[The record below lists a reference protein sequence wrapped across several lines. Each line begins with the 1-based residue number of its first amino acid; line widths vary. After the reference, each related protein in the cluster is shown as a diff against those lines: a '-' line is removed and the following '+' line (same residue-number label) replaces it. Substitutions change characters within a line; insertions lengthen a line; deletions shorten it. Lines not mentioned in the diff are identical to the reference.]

1 MKKTGW
7 TILLAT
13 VLSYIPVVGAQ
24 EQASE
29 EPFKTADW
37 RKDFSLAIG
46 TKLWF
51 NEWQAWNVEDFIF
64 NPTTAQFEATQN
76 SAHNSDD
83 YEFTPIPVISVK
95 YHDLF
100 VSASYFVNTD
110 YNFPTLN
117 PDVDRKE
124 WDVAVGYYLL
134 PPYLALTVGFK
145 EIQQDFSGLE
155 FKVAGPTVGFVGAV
169 PMKWGFSLYSSF
181 AYGFLEMESEFFE
194 NGRNVIDNSGLI
206 TGIPGALVI
215 VPGTPGDDD
224 RDAAYWLVEAGV
236 AYTQDLQN
244 LPVNLLLSSATF
256 YAGYRHQQV
265 ETDDVGASIDPAFNN
280 TDDDGLDITRGMVI
294 GVNLSF

>member
-13 VLSYIPVVGAQ
+13 ALSYIPVAGAQ

-37 RKDFSLAIG
+37 RKDFTISIG

-51 NEWQAWNVEDFIF
+51 NEWTTWDTDDVDFIEGLGLIRASRQI
-64 NPTTAQFEATQN
+64 T
-76 SAHNSDD
+76 SHSSDG
-83 YEFTPIPVISVK
+83 YEFTPIPVVSVK
-95 YHDLF
+95 YQELF
-100 VSASYFVNTD
+100 VSASYFVRTD
-110 YNFPTLN
+110 YDFPTLLT
-117 PDVDRKE
+117 DADRYE

-145 EIQQDFSGLE
+145 EINQKFGGGAE
-155 FKVAGPTVGFVGAV
+155 FEINGPTVGFTGAV

-181 AYGFLEMESEFFE
+181 AYGFMKSESEFFE
-194 NGRNVIDNSGLI
+194 TGEIIDQFGQILQA
-206 TGIPGALVI
+206 PL
-215 VPGTPGDDD
+215 TPDDDD
-224 RDAAYWLVEAGV
+224 RDAAYWLVETGV
-236 AYTQDLQN
+236 AYTQDLRN
-244 LPVNLLLSSATF
+244 LPVNLLLTSATF

-265 ETDDVGASIDPAFNN
+265 ETDEAGASADPLFDNRQ
-280 TDDDGLDITRGMVI
+280 DEGLDTTRGVVI

>member
-13 VLSYIPVVGAQ
+13 ALSYIPVVGAQ
-24 EQASE
+24 EQEQASE
-29 EPFKTADW
+29 EPFKAADW
-37 RKDFSLAIG
+37 RKDFSIAIG

-51 NEWQAWNVEDFIF
+51 NEWQTWDVQDFIF
-64 NPTTAQFEATQN
+64 DPISGNFEQTQI
-76 SAHNSDD
+76 SAHDSDD

-95 YHDLF
+95 YHELF
-100 VSASYFVNTD
+100 VSASYFVRTD

-117 PDVDRKE
+117 PDVDRYE
-124 WDVAVGYYLL
+124 WDVAVGYYVL

-145 EIQQDFSGLE
+145 EINQKFGGAE
-155 FKVAGPTVGFVGAV
+155 FDINGPTVGFAGAV

-181 AYGFLEMESEFFE
+181 AYGFLKTESELFE
-194 NGRNVIDNSGLI
+194 NRTVIE
-206 TGIPGALVI
+206 TIPI
-215 VPGTPGDDD
+215 PGTPGDDD
-224 RDAAYWLVEAGV
+224 RDTAYWLVEAGV
-236 AYTQDLQN
+236 AYTQNLQN

-265 ETDDVGASIDPAFNN
+265 EIDDVGASIDPAFNN
-280 TDDDGLDITRGMVI
+280 TDDDGLDKTRGMVI